1 MGPGD
6 LSEILKYLPKSGP
19 AELLAGME
27 DDAAA
32 FRIDNNLAVV
42 QTVDFITPI
51 VNDPRTFGAIAA
63 ANALSDIY
71 AMGAAPIFALN
82 IVSFQIKSMSSEIL
96 GSILAGGSEK
106 VGEAGISI
114 VGGHSVDDP
123 IPKYG
128 LSVTGLVKPQNLI
141 RKQGA
146 QVGDVLIL
154 TKPLGTGILANGL
167 DAGIAEEKIEEVMI
181 QVMLKLNKEAA
192 QLMSLFNVHACTDV
206 SGFGLL
212 GHLREMLGSNLT
224 AVISYE
230 HVPILHQVWDILK
243 YGGIS
248 SGTHSNARYLR
259 DEVKWD
265 GILTTQQQL
274 VLFDSQTSGGLL
286 IALPED
292 EAKDLLAKLLEV
304 GTIDTAVIG
313 YIENRK
319 TVPIKV
325 KA

>member
-6 LSEILKYLPKSGP
+6 LKEILKYLPKNTQQ
-19 AELLAGME
+19 EFLAGME

-32 FRIDNNLAVV
+32 YRINDDLAVV
-42 QTVDFITPI
+42 QTVDFITPL
-51 VNDPRTFGAIAA
+51 VDDPHTFGAIAA

-71 AMGAAPIFALN
+71 AMGATPIFALN
-82 IVSFQIKSMSSEIL
+82 IVSFPIKSMPVETL
-96 GSILAGGSEK
+96 GAILAGGAEK
-106 VGEAGISI
+106 VMEAGISI
-114 VGGHSVDDP
+114 VGGHSVEDT

-128 LSVTGLVKPQNLI
+128 LSVTGLVKPQKLI

-167 DAGIAEEKIEEVMI
+167 DAGIAGEEIEEVMVR
-181 QVMLKLNKEAA
+181 VMLTLNKEAA
-192 QLMSLFNVHACTDV
+192 QVMSLFNIHACTDV

-224 AVISYE
+224 AVLSYQQ
-230 HVPILHQVWDILK
+230 VPILSHVWDVLK

-248 SGTHSNARYLR
+248 SGTHANAHYLR
-259 DEVKWD
+259 NEVEWD
-265 GILTTQQQL
+265 GSLSPKQQL

-286 IALPED
+286 MAVSE
-292 EAKDLLAKLLEV
+292 ETAHGLLDKLLEV
-304 GTIDTAVIG
+304 GTMATAVIG
-313 YIENRK
+313 HVEKRES
-319 TVPIKV
+319 VAIKV
-325 KA
+325 K

>member
-1 MGPGD
+1 
-6 LSEILKYLPKSGP
+6 
-19 AELLAGME
+19 ME

-32 FRIDNNLAVV
+32 FRINNTLAVV

-51 VNDPRTFGAIAA
+51 VNDPHTFGAIAA

-71 AMGAAPIFALN
+71 AMGATPIFALN
-82 IVSFQIKSMSSEIL
+82 IVSFPIQSMSSEIL
-96 GSILAGGSEK
+96 GSILSGGAEK

-167 DAGIAEEKIEEVMI
+167 DAGIAGEKIEEVMV
-181 QVMLKLNKEAA
+181 QVMIKLNKEAA

-230 HVPILHQVWDILK
+230 RVPILSEVWDVLK

-265 GILTTQQQL
+265 GILSTQHQL

-292 EAKDLLAKLLEV
+292 EAKELLAKFLEV
-304 GTIDTAVIG
+304 GTIDAAVIG
-313 YIENRK
+313 YVENRK
-319 TVPIKV
+319 SVPIKV
-325 KA
+325 KV

>member
-1 MGPGD
+1 
-6 LSEILKYLPKSGP
+6 
-19 AELLAGME
+19 ME

-32 FRIDNNLAVV
+32 FRIDNTLAVV

-51 VNDPRTFGAIAA
+51 VNDPHTFGAIAA

-71 AMGAAPIFALN
+71 AMGATPIFALN
-82 IVSFQIKSMSSEIL
+82 IVSFPIKSMSSEIL
-96 GSILAGGSEK
+96 GSILAGGAEK

-167 DAGIAEEKIEEVMI
+167 DAGIAEEKIEEIMI

-212 GHLREMLGSNLT
+212 GHLYEMLGSSLA

-230 HVPILHQVWDILK
+230 RVPILHQVWDILK

-248 SGTHSNARYLR
+248 SGTHANARYLR

-265 GILTTQQQL
+265 GFLTTQQQL

-292 EAKDLLAKLLEV
+292 EAKDLLTKLLEV
-304 GTIDTAVIG
+304 GTIDAAVIG
-313 YIENRK
+313 YVENRK
-319 TVPIKV
+319 SVPIKV
-325 KA
+325 KV